1 MKGKNRK
8 SLIKLRLLM
17 ISIVLLVIGAFIIYL
32 VVQVKNESSSSSIN
46 NEGGNTT
53 KKDNTTKDQV
63 GINDDINPIN
73 INSNYY
79 TNPIGINIKEEV
91 KDEKNKIK
99 YIEISGLSN
108 VNLVKTINEDS
119 IKKANDMYDSI
130 KDRVRDNQRIETII
144 VIVGSYGNQVSYLL
158 SMNIIQD
165 DTLIDGVVEAISFN
179 LINGEKVTIDDVI
192 IPKKEIGNII
202 KENIRE
208 SVLNVFR
215 LKQQKYNKIYTLDD
229 LENEIANIVNQY
241 ENNELQIA
249 VSPNTMYITN
259 GISEYYYE
267 ISLENIYKNVI
278 IYNRYNTTKS
288 LYDGTYI
295 RKGPYFVF
303 EEADILN
310 ESKKVV
316 EEKDNY
322 YINIYFVDDK
332 KELSKDRIEIIEN
345 FIDDEIENLKKDI
358 LNDKDNFYIVTGY
371 FNYELSKIV
380 EGDFF
385 VKKHIDIKKTI
396 KQDFDMT
403 IKSQI
408 RNSIIQKSKINNKEI
423 TKDLLSFLDGVE
435 VEDTETTFDNE
446 NRIVEVIEQD

>member
-1 MKGKNRK
+1 MKEKNRK

-385 VKKHIDIKKTI
+385 VKKHIDIKKTT

>member
-1 MKGKNRK
+1 MKEKNRK

-32 VVQVKNESSSSSIN
+32 VVQVKNESSLSSIN
-46 NEGGNTT
+46 NEIGNTT

-202 KENIRE
+202 KDNIRE
-208 SVLNVFR
+208 SVLNVFS

-229 LENEIANIVNQY
+229 LENEIANIINQY

-249 VSPNTMYITN
+249 VSPNMMYITN

-385 VKKHIDIKKTI
+385 VKKHIDIKKTT

>member
-1 MKGKNRK
+1 MKEKNRK

-46 NEGGNTT
+46 NEVGNTT

-202 KENIRE
+202 KDNIRE
-208 SVLNVFR
+208 SVLNVFS

-229 LENEIANIVNQY
+229 LENEIANIINQY

-249 VSPNTMYITN
+249 VSPNMMYITN

-358 LNDKDNFYIVTGY
+358 LNDKDNFYVVTGY

-385 VKKHIDIKKTI
+385 VKKHIDIKKTT

>member
-1 MKGKNRK
+1 MKENNRK
-8 SLIKLRLLM
+8 TLIKLRLLM
-17 ISIVLLVIGAFIIYL
+17 ISIVLLIIGAFIIYL
-32 VVQVKNESSSSSIN
+32 VVQIKNESGTSSIN
-46 NEGGNTT
+46 NEVENTT
-53 KKDNTTKDQV
+53 KKVSSAKDQI
-63 GINDDINPIN
+63 GINDDINTIN
-73 INSNYY
+73 INGNYY
-79 TNPIGINIKEEV
+79 TNPIGINIKEEI

-99 YIEISGLSN
+99 YIEISGSSN

-119 IKKANDMYDSI
+119 IKKSNEMYDSL

-144 VIVGSYGNQVSYLL
+144 VIVGNYGNQVSYLL
-158 SMNIIQD
+158 SMNIMQD
-165 DTLIDGVVEAISFN
+165 NTLIDGVVEAISFN
-179 LINGEKVTIDDVI
+179 LINGERVTIDDVI
-192 IPKKEIGNII
+192 IPKKEIENII
-202 KENIRE
+202 KENIRD
-208 SVLNVFR
+208 SIINVFS
-215 LKQQKYNKIYTLDD
+215 LKQQKYNKVYTVDD
-229 LENEIANIVNQY
+229 LENEIQNVISQY

-310 ESKKVV
+310 ESKKIV

-332 KELSKDRIEIIEN
+332 KELSKERIEIIEH
-345 FIDDEIENLKKDI
+345 FIDDEVENLKKDI
-358 LNDKDNFYIVTGY
+358 LNDKDNFYIITGY
-371 FNYELSKIV
+371 FNYEISKVV

-385 VKKHIDIKKTI
+385 VKKHIDIKKTT

-408 RNSIIQKSKINNKEI
+408 RNGIVQKSKINNKEI

-435 VEDTETTFDNE
+435 VEETETTFDNE

>member
-1 MKGKNRK
+1 MKKSNRK
-8 SLIKLRLLM
+8 SLIKLRLFM
-17 ISIVLLVIGAFIIYL
+17 ISIVLLIIGAFIIYL
-32 VVQVKNESSSSSIN
+32 VVQIKNESGTSSIN
-46 NEGGNTT
+46 NEVENTT
-53 KKDNTTKDQV
+53 KKESSVKDQV
-63 GINDDINPIN
+63 GINDDINTIN
-73 INSNYY
+73 INGNYY
-79 TNPIGINIKEEV
+79 TNPIGINIKEEI
-91 KDEKNKIK
+91 KNDKNRIK
-99 YIEISGLSN
+99 YLEVDGLSN

-119 IKKANDMYDSI
+119 IKKSNEMYDSL

-144 VIVGSYGNQVSYLL
+144 VIVGNYGNQVSYLL
-158 SMNIIQD
+158 SMNIMQD
-165 DTLIDGVVEAISFN
+165 NTLIDGVVEAISFN
-179 LINGEKVTIDDVI
+179 LINGERVTIDDVI
-192 IPKKEIGNII
+192 IPKKEIENII
-202 KENIRE
+202 KENIRD
-208 SVLNVFR
+208 SIINVFS
-215 LKQQKYNKIYTLDD
+215 LKQQKYNKVYTVDD
-229 LENEIANIVNQY
+229 LENEIQNVISQY

-310 ESKKVV
+310 ESKKIV

-332 KELSKDRIEIIEN
+332 KELSKERIEIIEH

-358 LNDKDNFYIVTGY
+358 LNDKDNFYVITGY
-371 FNYELSKIV
+371 FNYELSKVV

-385 VKKHIDIKKTI
+385 VKKHIDIKKTT

-408 RNSIIQKSKINNKEI
+408 RNEIVQKSKINNKEI